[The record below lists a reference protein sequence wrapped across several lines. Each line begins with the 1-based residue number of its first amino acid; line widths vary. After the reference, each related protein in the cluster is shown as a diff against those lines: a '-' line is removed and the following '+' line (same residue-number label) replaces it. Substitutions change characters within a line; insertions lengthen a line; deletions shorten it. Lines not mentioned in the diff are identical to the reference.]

1 MFIQGASVA
10 GPCVVSATG
19 DQGENEG
26 EESGGCSDRVQHWQT
41 QGYTVQKTTAQLE
54 TVDSE
59 DDVEPAPRGPNK
71 VLKCRSA
78 DTVS

>member
-1 MFIQGASVA
+1 MA
-10 GPCVVSATG
+10 GPGVVSATG
-19 DQGENEG
+19 DQGEGEG
-26 EESGGCSDRVQHWQT
+26 EESGGCSDSVQQT
-41 QGYTVQKTTAQLE
+41 QGYTLLKTTAQLE

-59 DDVEPAPRGPNK
+59 DDVQQAPRGQNK